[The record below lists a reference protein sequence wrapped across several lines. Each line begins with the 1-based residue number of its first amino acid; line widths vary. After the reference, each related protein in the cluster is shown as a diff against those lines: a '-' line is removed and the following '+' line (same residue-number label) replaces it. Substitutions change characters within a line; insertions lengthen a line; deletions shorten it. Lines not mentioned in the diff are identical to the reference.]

1 MPKKAIGPRH
11 VGLLP
16 IKRGDKVMLPA
27 FFGDTYVKERAP
39 EHGLYITL
47 GTRTE
52 GVYVTARAL
61 WDALDLVIDIE
72 DRE

>member
-1 MPKKAIGPRH
+1 MA
-11 VGLLP
+11 LLP
-16 IKRGDKVMLPA
+16 IKRRDKVMLPA
-27 FFGDTYVKERAP
+27 FFGDSYVEERAP

-52 GVYVTARAL
+52 GIFVTAKAL
-61 WDALDLVIDIE
+61 WEALDLVIDIE